1 MSPAP
6 PGPDL
11 PPARSLDLEA
21 EYNNRARV
29 PEHPGHIAAWR
40 EAAEAYRAQARMEP
54 DIAYGD
60 SERAKLDLFLPAG
73 GEALASAMFIH
84 GGYWQAL
91 DRSFFSHVAR
101 GLNAH
106 GFAVA
111 VPSYDLCP
119 AVTIDDILGEM
130 RLAALWMARRFHRPL
145 LVSGHSAG
153 GHLAACLL
161 ATDWTEH
168 APDLGFD
175 PVPAAYTVSG
185 LFDLAPLRETSI
197 NNACRMDAEAAAR
210 LSPMLWPAP
219 AGKHLLAVVGGREG
233 TEYHRQSRE
242 IAERW
247 QAGGTR
253 ASWRAVPD
261 ADHFTVVTP
270 LDNPASV
277 MSLEQLALA
286 RASGVLGPEK
296 RGTP

>member
-1 MSPAP
+1 MTAP
-6 PGPDL
+6 PEPGS
-11 PPARSLDLEA
+11 PPNRSLDLEA

-29 PEHPGHIAAWR
+29 PEHPALIAAWR

-54 DIAYGD
+54 DLAYGT
-60 SERAKLDLFLPAG
+60 SERQKLDLFLPAG
-73 GEALASAMFIH
+73 GEAAASAMFIH

-111 VPSYDLCP
+111 VPGYDLCP
-119 AVTIDDILGEM
+119 TVTIDTIIDQM
-130 RLAALWMARRFHRPL
+130 RQAALWMARRFGRPV

-161 ATDWTEH
+161 ATDWTAL

-175 PVPAAYTVSG
+175 PVPAAYSVSG
-185 LFDLAPLRETSI
+185 LFDLAPLLQTSI
-197 NNACRMDAEAAAR
+197 NNACGMDADAAAR
-210 LSPMLWPAP
+210 LSPVLWPAP
-219 AGKHLLAVVGGREG
+219 SGKHLLAVVGGREG
-233 TEYHRQSRE
+233 SEYHRQSRE

-253 ASWRAVPD
+253 ASWRAVPE
-261 ADHFTVVTP
+261 ADHFTVIAP
-270 LDNPASV
+270 LDNPSSV

-286 RASGVLGPEK
+286 RASGVLARTGQA
-296 RGTP
+296 TP

>member
-11 PPARSLDLEA
+11 PRSRSLDLEA

-29 PEHPGHIAAWR
+29 PEHPAHIAAWR

-54 DIAYGD
+54 DIAYGN
-60 SERAKLDLFLPAG
+60 SEREKLDLFLPAG
-73 GEALASAMFIH
+73 GEAFASAMFIH

-119 AVTIDDILGEM
+119 TVTIDRIVEEM
-130 RLAALWMARRFHRPL
+130 RAAALWMAQRFGRPL

-161 ATDWTEH
+161 ATDWAAR
-168 APDLGFD
+168 APGLGFD
-175 PVPAAYTVSG
+175 PVPAAYSVSG
-185 LFDLAPLRETSI
+185 LFDLAPLVETSI
-197 NNACRMDAEAAAR
+197 NHACRMDAEAAAR
-210 LSPMLWPAP
+210 LSPILWPAP

-233 TEYHRQSRE
+233 AEYHRQSRDM
-242 IAERW
+242 AETW
-247 QAGGTR
+247 QAGGTH

-261 ADHFTVVTP
+261 ADHFMVVAP

-286 RASGVLGPEK
+286 RASGVLPPAK
-296 RGTP
+296 RPTP